1 MIFEL
6 FITAEIVNR
15 NDAMENEMRNAY
27 RDFGEEK
34 ADSSQKPKEI
44 KNLSQSETE
53 YSSPDDEIQAIEAK
67 LEDSDL
73 LRNLTLT
80 MALERPRKADKPI
93 KPPPNII
100 GEGFY
105 WKEYPEL
112 EDVLYCEMK
121 QYYEYSANSRQS
133 KHQQAYNN
141 RLVENIKNVAETHG
155 YIFDPDI
162 YNDKKLRDRIRCFY
176 KTHLQNAKKR
186 LQTLQKHISGP
197 DQRRQLREFIQI
209 AQEQPLTTVSSWTSS
224 LLDPE
229 NDHHENDDEDIDE
242 NQNETT
248 NNSKTDEEDN
258 GQLSPPPTA
267 SNTSQEANIDNGNII
282 IPSSSKCRS
291 FGAIGG
297 RISDD
302 PCLSDAG
309 RKRRRTQ
316 NVSQELKSL

>member
-141 RLVENIKNVAETHG
+141 RLVENIKNVAETQ
-155 YIFDPDI
+155 DTS
-162 YNDKKLRDRIRCFY
+162 L
-176 KTHLQNAKKR
+176 
-186 LQTLQKHISGP
+186 
-197 DQRRQLREFIQI
+197 IQI
-209 AQEQPLTTVSSWTSS
+209 FTMIRNSEIESDVSTRHTYKM
-224 LLDPE
+224 PR
-229 NDHHENDDEDIDE
+229 NDY
-242 NQNETT
+242 
-248 NNSKTDEEDN
+248 KRYK
-258 GQLSPPPTA
+258 
-267 SNTSQEANIDNGNII
+267 NIY
-282 IPSSSKCRS
+282 PVL
-291 FGAIGG
+291 
-297 RISDD
+297 ISDD
-302 PCLSDAG
+302 NYENSFRL
-309 RKRRRTQ
+309 
-316 NVSQELKSL
+316 LKNNP

>member
-1 MIFEL
+1 
-6 FITAEIVNR
+6 
-15 NDAMENEMRNAY
+15 MENEMRNAY
-27 RDFGEEK
+27 RDFEAEQK
-34 ADSSQKPKEI
+34 ESCQKPNEI
-44 KNLSQSETE
+44 KKPSLLEAE
-53 YSSPDDEIQAIEAK
+53 YSSPDEEIQALEAK
-67 LEDSDL
+67 LEDCDL

-112 EDVLYCEMK
+112 EDVLYSEMK

-141 RLVENIKNVAETHG
+141 RLVENIKQVAKTNG

-209 AQEQPLTTVSSWTSS
+209 AQEQPLTSVSSWASS

-229 NDHHENDDEDIDE
+229 NEHHDNDDDD
-242 NQNETT
+242 
-248 NNSKTDEEDN
+248 TDEQTQKEIANCSRENEEHIERDR
-258 GQLSPPPTA
+258 QPSYPSPPPVNY
-267 SNTSQEANIDNGNII
+267 NTDQENGKENGRL
-282 IPSSSKCRS
+282 SSSDFNCQESCR
-291 FGAIGG
+291 IEV
-297 RISDD
+297 
-302 PCLSDAG
+302 G

-316 NVSQELKSL
+316 SMSMSHEMETV